1 LIIKIVPV
9 GEIQEKL
16 LRDLPPRLMESY
28 ALLVDDCVV
37 DNTTEIPPT
46 AYHQLRGQH
55 NADVLLDHLR
65 RQTTGSNKVLAL
77 AGVDL
82 FHGTLNFVFGQAQC
96 PGNVALVSTCRLDP
110 IFYGLPP
117 NYELLLERVTKETV
131 HELGH
136 SFGLG
141 HCDNPRC
148 VMSFSNSIGEVDK
161 KAPLLCENCR
171 KKLYR

>member
-1 LIIKIVPV
+1 MIIKIVPV
-9 GEIQEKL
+9 GEILEKL
-16 LRDLPPRLMESY
+16 LSDLPPRLMESF

-37 DNTTEIPPT
+37 GNTMEIPPT
-46 AYHQLRGQH
+46 AYNQLRGQH

-65 RQTTGSNKVLAL
+65 HQTTGGDKVLAL

-96 PGNVALVSTCRLDP
+96 PGNVALVSIRRLDP
-110 IFYGLPP
+110 IFYGLPS
-117 NYELLLERVTKETV
+117 NYELLLERVTKETT

-136 SFGLG
+136 SFGLD

-148 VMSFSNSIGEVDK
+148 VMSFSNSIGEVDR
-161 KAPLLCENCR
+161 KASLLCEKCR